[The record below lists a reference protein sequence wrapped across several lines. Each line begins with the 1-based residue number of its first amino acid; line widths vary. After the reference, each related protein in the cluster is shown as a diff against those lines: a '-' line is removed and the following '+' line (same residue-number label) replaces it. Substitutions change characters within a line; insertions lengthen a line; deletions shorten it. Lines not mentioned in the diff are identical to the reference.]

1 MAVESTTALLSEV
14 YTSPKPGLV
23 DRISNGAHTDMDLFT
38 FLESIAAISP
48 YFKSFAEIGYNL
60 DAIDETSLDK
70 IRPLGIEC
78 EKAMFNA
85 TKGINT
91 HKGAIFS
98 LGILATAAGYCYKEG
113 LGLSANTVCHISAK
127 IAKPAEKDFL
137 ITNDTISIT
146 NGLKLYVIYGIRGIR
161 GEAASGFYSVRKYAL
176 TVMQELILNGGYS
189 KNDIYL
195 QVLLHL
201 MMHVVD
207 TNVIARCGIEAMEYV
222 KSSARNALSMG
233 GALSLQGRER
243 LFWMDEDFTKRNI
256 SPGGCADLLSVAI
269 MLYLLETFHNNDYH
283 PNYKILEGAKNG

>member
-1 MAVESTTALLSEV
+1 MITAIDIHQQIGSCCTTALLYEV
-14 YTSPKPGLV
+14 YTSLKPGLV

-60 DAIDETSLDK
+60 DKIDETSLAK

-85 TKGINT
+85 TKGVNT

-113 LGLSANTVCHISAK
+113 LGLSANTICHVSAK
-127 IAKPAEKDFL
+127 IAKAAEKDFL
-137 ITNDTISIT
+137 LTNDTTFIT
-146 NGLKLYVIYGIRGIR
+146 NGLKLYAVYGIRGIR
-161 GEAASGFYSVRKYAL
+161 GEAASGFYSVRTYAL
-176 TVMQELILNGGYS
+176 PVMQELILNGGYS
-189 KNDIYL
+189 KNHIYL

-222 KSSARNALSMG
+222 KSSARNVISIG
-233 GALSLQGRER
+233 GALSFEGKEE
-243 LFWMDEDFTKRNI
+243 LFRMDEDFTRRNI

-269 MLYLLETFHNNDYH
+269 LLHLLENT
-283 PNYKILEGAKNG
+283 L